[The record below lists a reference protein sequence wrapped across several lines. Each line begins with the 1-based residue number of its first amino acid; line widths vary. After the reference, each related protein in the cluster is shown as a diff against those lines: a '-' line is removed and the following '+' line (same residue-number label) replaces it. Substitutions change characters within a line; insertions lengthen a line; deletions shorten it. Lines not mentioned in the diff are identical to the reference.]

1 MWFEALMYW
10 GAGFT
15 ALVILVGVL
24 HYFYDEE

>member
-1 MWFEALMYW
+1 VIVESLMYW

-15 ALVILVGVL
+15 ALVIIVGVL